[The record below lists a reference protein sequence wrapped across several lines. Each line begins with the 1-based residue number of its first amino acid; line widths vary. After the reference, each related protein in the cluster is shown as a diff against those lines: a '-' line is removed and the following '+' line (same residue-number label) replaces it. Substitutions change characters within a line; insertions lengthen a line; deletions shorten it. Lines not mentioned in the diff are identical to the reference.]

1 MNVQSKR
8 ILIGSK
14 IQDIR
19 QLKGLTRKAMAL
31 DLNISHR
38 SYSAIENGEVSITI
52 DRLYEIAGL
61 LEVDITTLLGFSSD
75 KIFNQTVYQNEGNNG
90 ENINHKEV
98 VNDISLINK
107 LLEAKEQTISIL
119 LSQLK
124 KETL

>member
-52 DRLYEIAGL
+52 DRLYEIADL

-124 KETL
+124 KETP

>member
-98 VNDISLINK
+98 VNDISLIIK

>member
-124 KETL
+124 KEAL

>member
-38 SYSAIENGEVSITI
+38 SYSAIENVEVSITI

>member
-119 LSQLK
+119 LNQLK